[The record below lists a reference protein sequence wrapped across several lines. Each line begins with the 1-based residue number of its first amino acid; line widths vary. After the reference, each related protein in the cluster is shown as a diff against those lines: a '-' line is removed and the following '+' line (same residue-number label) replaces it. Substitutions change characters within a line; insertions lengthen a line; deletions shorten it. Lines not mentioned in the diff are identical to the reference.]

1 MLGHMKGYEIKSISK
16 RRANKEDFGSSLS
29 QVVAQDTLKKEVH
42 EALETKGKVYGL
54 FKEKELAAIYIFEK
68 IKTKES
74 EIPYLKLNV
83 NKDNIL
89 EFITKGT
96 ADEVSEEEV
105 KEAAPVNDK
114 ETNVYRFVGKYS
126 QPTDEKV
133 IEDFEKMIKAELK
146 EMILWGEVTAVI
158 WGEDVLVTK
167 KIKTEGK
174 GFVSAIP
181 LGMGFGLA
189 IGIALKNVGLGI
201 ALGMLW
207 TMAFGTSFS
216 SGKVVLQ
223 KKEEEE

>member
-29 QVVAQDTLKKEVH
+29 QVVAQDTLKEEVLG
-42 EALETKGKVYGL
+42 ALETKGKVYGL

-133 IEDFEKMIKAELK
+133 IEDFEKMIRAELK

-158 WGEDVLVTK
+158 WGEDVLVIK

-201 ALGMLW
+201 GK
-207 TMAFGTSFS
+207 GTGLLSR
-216 SGKVVLQ
+216 
-223 KKEEEE
+223 

>member
-29 QVVAQDTLKKEVH
+29 QVVAQDTLKEEVLG
-42 EALETKGKVYGL
+42 ALETKGKVYGL

-96 ADEVSEEEV
+96 ADEVGEEEV
-105 KEAAPVNDK
+105 KEAASVNDK

-158 WGEDVLVTK
+158 WGEDVLVIK

-216 SGKVVLQ
+216 SGKVVLD
-223 KKEEEE
+223 KKEEE